1 MRTECTIGVKL
12 ERYDRDR
19 FVKPFFYNLPYSPVI
34 EDYSFSYHE
43 MSNLVIDSKC
53 FGVMFQLFYE
63 IADAKETDIQL
74 KVILTDVKE
83 KHEGWIEL
91 HKKNLIGCEYEVHNL
106 ENYKGERNLENHGPA
121 IDLKKL
127 YNISNPE
134 YIYLKKV

>member
-19 FVKPFFYNLPYSPVI
+19 LVKPFFYNLPYSPVI
-34 EDYSFSYHE
+34 EDYSFPYHG
-43 MSNLVIDSKC
+43 MSNPVIDSKC
-53 FGVMFQLFYE
+53 FGVMFQFFYE

-74 KVILTDVKE
+74 NVILTDVKE
-83 KHEGWIEL
+83 EHEGWIEL
-91 HKKNLIGCEYEVHNL
+91 HKKDLIGCEYEVYNL
-106 ENYKGERNLENHGPA
+106 DNYKGERNLENHGPA

>member
-12 ERYDRDR
+12 ERYDRDGY
-19 FVKPFFYNLPYSPVI
+19 VKPYFYNLPYSPVI
-34 EDYSFSYHE
+34 KYCSFMYHG
-43 MSNLVIDSKC
+43 MLIPVIDSKC

-74 KVILTDVKE
+74 NVILTDVKE
-83 KHEGWIEL
+83 EHGGWIEL
-91 HKKNLIGCEYEVHNL
+91 HKKDLIGCEYEVHNL
-106 ENYKGERNLENHGPA
+106 GNYKGERNLENHGPA

>member
-74 KVILTDVKE
+74 NVILTDVKE
-83 KHEGWIEL
+83 EHEGWIEL
-91 HKKNLIGCEYEVHNL
+91 HKKDLIGCEYEVYNL
-106 ENYKGERNLENHGPA
+106 DNYKGERNLENHGPA